1 MNIQE
6 ALAVLEEISFYLE
19 LKGENVF
26 KINAFN
32 NAIRQLSQMNVE
44 LSRGLKD
51 GTFEKTKGVGKA
63 ILSILQ
69 ELNDKS
75 QSHVLAE
82 LRQEFP
88 STIYELTKIH
98 GLGPKK
104 IKKLYDVLKISSI
117 DELEQ
122 ACIENK
128 LITIPGFGDKSQSS
142 ILSNLEKIKKYKGNL
157 LLHKAYLIAGQI
169 EEQILNDKSVKRY
182 SLTGELR
189 RSCEIISKIEFVL
202 VCEKNFINKIE
213 KRFQIVNK
221 SNDIVS
227 AKQDDF
233 KIDFH
238 LTSQEEFVRKLFQTT
253 GPKNFT
259 DKILAKIPPNKVF
272 NSEAEI
278 FDSVNHVFVQPQL
291 RDNPDLQNRNYDF
304 AEISDL
310 KGLLHVHSNYSD
322 GVNSIQEICDYA
334 GKSGIEYVLICDHSK
349 SAFYANG
356 LSEERL
362 KKQWEEID
370 SINKKNSKVKV
381 LKGIE
386 CDILVDGTLDY
397 PDSILK
403 KFDCVVASV
412 HSRFNLSKEEMT
424 SRICRALENKYV
436 KILGHLTGRLL
447 LSRDEYQVD
456 IKKVIDTASNF
467 EKIIELNC
475 DPHRLDLDWRWHQY
489 AIKSGVKIAICPD
502 AHSTK
507 GIDNVFFGCE
517 LAKKGGLE
525 KKDIINTVDVETFI
539 ENYCN

>member
-1 MNIQE
+1 MELKE
-6 ALAVLEEISFYLE
+6 ALKYLEEISFYLE

-32 NAIRQLSQMNVE
+32 NAVRQLSQMNVE

-75 QSHVLAE
+75 ESHVLIE
-82 LRQEFP
+82 LREEFP

-128 LITIPGFGDKSQSS
+128 LITIPGFGDKSQNS

-157 LLHKAYLIAGQI
+157 LLHKAHLIARQI
-169 EEQILNDKSVKRY
+169 EEEILNDKFVKRY

-189 RSCEIISKIEFVL
+189 RSCEIISKIEFIL
-202 VCEKNFINKIE
+202 VCEKNFIDKIA
-213 KRFQIVNK
+213 KRFQIDSK
-221 SNDIVS
+221 SKDRIS

-233 KIDFH
+233 RVDFH
-238 LTSQEEFVRKLFQTT
+238 LSSKEDFARKLFQTT
-253 GPKNFT
+253 GPKNFV
-259 DKILAKIPPNKVF
+259 DKILAQIPSNKVF
-272 NSEAEI
+272 HAEEEI
-278 FDSVNHVFVQPQL
+278 FNYVNHVFVQPQL
-291 RDNPDLQNRNYDF
+291 RDNPGLQNRNYDF
-304 AEISDL
+304 AKISDL

-322 GVNSIQEICDYA
+322 GVNSIQEIIDYA
-334 GKSGIEYVLICDHSK
+334 GKSGIEYVLLCDHSK

-356 LSEERL
+356 LNEERL

-370 SINKKNSKVKV
+370 SINKKSSRVKV

-397 PDSILK
+397 PDSTLQ
-403 KFDCVVASV
+403 KFDCVVVSV
-412 HSRFNLSKEEMT
+412 HSRFNLTKEEMT
-424 SRICRALENKYV
+424 KRICRALENKYV

-456 IKKVIDTASNF
+456 VKKVIDTASTF
-467 EKIIELNC
+467 GKVIELNC

-489 AIKSGVKIAICPD
+489 AVSKGVKIAICPD
-502 AHSTK
+502 AHSLK
-507 GIDNVFFGCE
+507 GIDNVVFGLE
-517 LAKKGGLE
+517 IAKKGGLE
-525 KKDIINTVDVETFI
+525 KKDIINTLNFDSFVKK
-539 ENYCN
+539 YC